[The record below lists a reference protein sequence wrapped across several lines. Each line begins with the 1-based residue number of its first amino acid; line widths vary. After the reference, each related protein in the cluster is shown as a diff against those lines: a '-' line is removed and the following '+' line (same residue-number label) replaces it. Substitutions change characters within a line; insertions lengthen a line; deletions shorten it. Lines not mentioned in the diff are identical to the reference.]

1 MNTQILKGTIT
12 DIKRLANSYNGNP
25 NFKIILK
32 DNNGHELIIGT
43 INDSMVNCRVSD
55 VMLNQEVEM
64 KVKVNI
70 FLWKSSN
77 NLNDLILL
85 NPKTNS
91 EGKKEI
97 PVGLKKNEQKTF
109 PYVSIFSISI
119 IYLSLLFR

>member
-64 KVKVNI
+64 KVKVNRRTTKLI
-70 FLWKSSN
+70 DVKPTDEQRMVY
-77 NLNDLILL
+77 DLEWYA
-85 NPKTNS
+85 KQ
-91 EGKKEI
+91 
-97 PVGLKKNEQKTF
+97 VQ
-109 PYVSIFSISI
+109 SI
-119 IYLSLLFR
+119 IKTTEAV

>member
-43 INDSMVNCRVSD
+43 INDSMVNCIVSD

-64 KVKVNI
+64 KVKVNRRTTKLI
-70 FLWKSSN
+70 DVKPTDEQRMVY
-77 NLNDLILL
+77 DLEWYA
-85 NPKTNS
+85 KQ
-91 EGKKEI
+91 
-97 PVGLKKNEQKTF
+97 VQ
-109 PYVSIFSISI
+109 SI
-119 IYLSLLFR
+119 IKTTEAV